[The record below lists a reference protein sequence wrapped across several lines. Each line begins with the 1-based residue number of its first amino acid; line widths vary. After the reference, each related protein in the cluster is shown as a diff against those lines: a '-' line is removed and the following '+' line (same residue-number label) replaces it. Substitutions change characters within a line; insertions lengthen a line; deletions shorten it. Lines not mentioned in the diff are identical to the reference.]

1 VKDFKYEDQLRMARE
16 EAALTIFACTHGR
29 RIENSITC
37 VYGFCEG
44 ALPDHLTEQF
54 GALPG
59 EEAFG
64 IVMRLEKGGSLSD
77 NMYKLADFYSMTD
90 KVRLLLGIAQGIVKL
105 HAINVIH
112 GDLKPANILLSEHNP
127 PEVRISDF
135 GLSAMKD
142 KESLGA
148 NSLYMTHHTK
158 GTVKYCAPEM
168 LNDEG
173 DGVARAS
180 RRTDIYAFAIMAWE
194 ILANKRP
201 FENIKT
207 ERALEKAVLNGDRP
221 PMDVLPRC
229 APSPLCC
236 PI

>member
-1 VKDFKYEDQLRMARE
+1 
-16 EAALTIFACTHGR
+16 
-29 RIENSITC
+29 
-37 VYGFCEG
+37 
-44 ALPDHLTEQF
+44 
-54 GALPG
+54 
-59 EEAFG
+59 
-64 IVMRLEKGGSLSD
+64 
-77 NMYKLADFYSMTD
+77 
-90 KVRLLLGIAQGIVKL
+90 
-105 HAINVIH
+105 
-112 GDLKPANILLSEHNP
+112 LKPANILLSEHNP

>member
-1 VKDFKYEDQLRMARE
+1 MFETLHSNYFPHPRCISSPVARSQVCTVKDFKYEDQLRMARE

-112 GDLKPANILLSEHNP
+112 GDLKVRHLGPYQIPSKPYLS
-127 PEVRISDF
+127 
-135 GLSAMKD
+135 
-142 KESLGA
+142 
-148 NSLYMTHHTK
+148 
-158 GTVKYCAPEM
+158 
-168 LNDEG
+168 
-173 DGVARAS
+173 
-180 RRTDIYAFAIMAWE
+180 
-194 ILANKRP
+194 
-201 FENIKT
+201 
-207 ERALEKAVLNGDRP
+207 
-221 PMDVLPRC
+221 
-229 APSPLCC
+229 